1 MESLKI
7 YANEETL
14 NLDKKEDGF
23 YPNRALDFSKTKN
36 SMVLGEAAAIACLE
50 VGKPE
55 NTIAFIEGIGY
66 ATDDITHNISIT
78 EEAICFQKSMQMA
91 LKNTNISEV
100 DAIVMH
106 APGTIKGDLSEMQAI
121 KKMFPETL
129 PLLTSNKWKIG
140 HTFGASGM
148 LSLELATLMLQHNQ
162 FIGVTFGEKQIQ
174 KREIKKILINAVGF
188 GGNAVSILISK

>member
-1 MESLKI
+1 
-7 YANEETL
+7 
-14 NLDKKEDGF
+14 
-23 YPNRALDFSKTKN
+23 
-36 SMVLGEAAAIACLE
+36 MVLGEAAAIACLE
-50 VGKPE
+50 VDEPE

-78 EEAICFQKSMQMA
+78 EEAMCFQKSMQMA

-129 PLLTSNKWKIG
+129 PLLTSNKWKVG
-140 HTFGASGM
+140 HTFGTSGM
-148 LSLELATLMLQHNQ
+148 LSLELAILMLQHNH
-162 FIGVTFGEKQIQ
+162 FIGVPFAEKQIQ
-174 KREIKKILINAVGF
+174 KSEIKKILINAVGF